1 VVDWF
6 ENTLTH
12 WGAILTAIVAI
23 GTPIVAILGW
33 FKPLLSWFRSRL
45 KRKAEQKGITLSF
58 VQNDRHCHWGEARL
72 NDEPGTFISGRW
84 DVTNS
89 SNSDVMILKASL
101 AKRTTRSAPVS
112 TRHPEDERSIFGK
125 FTIPSYGMSE
135 VSVEFPI
142 FPTFGRA
149 PEPIISDVIF
159 TDNFEN
165 EYRVPTKFYH
175 IRAKPF

>member
-1 VVDWF
+1 MDWF
-6 ENTLTH
+6 DLNH
-12 WGAILTAIVAI
+12 IQAILAVIVAI
-23 GTPIVAILGW
+23 GTPIVAILVVAILGW
-33 FKPLLSWFRSRL
+33 PLLSWFGSL
-45 KRKAEQKGITLSF
+45 FKRKAEQKGINLSF
-58 VQNDRHCHWGEARL
+58 VQNDRHCLWGEARL
-72 NDEPGTFISGRW
+72 NHEPGTFISGRW

-125 FTIPSYGMSE
+125 FAIPSYGMSE